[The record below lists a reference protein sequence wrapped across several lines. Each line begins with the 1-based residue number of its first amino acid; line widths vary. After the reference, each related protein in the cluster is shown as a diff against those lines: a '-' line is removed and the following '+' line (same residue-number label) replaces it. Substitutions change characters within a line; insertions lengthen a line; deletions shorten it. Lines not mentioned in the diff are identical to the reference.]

1 MNLWLAL
8 LGGVSAWLISYP
20 ISCAV
25 RPPTRKLPG
34 MELPLVCDLL
44 CAAITSGASLPRAC
58 EAVGKVSDGPHSQVL
73 TRAARALH
81 LGAHWD
87 EAWEGHVLGH
97 VLAPAWRDG
106 ADPTPLLNQLARSI
120 RANRSAHAK
129 QAAARLAVQLVLPVG
144 LCLLPAFILL
154 GIVPLLVT
162 GSLSLF
168 G

>member
-1 MNLWLAL
+1 
-8 LGGVSAWLISYP
+8 
-20 ISCAV
+20 
-25 RPPTRKLPG
+25 
-34 MELPLVCDLL
+34 
-44 CAAITSGASLPRAC
+44 
-58 EAVGKVSDGPHSQVL
+58 
-73 TRAARALH
+73 
-81 LGAHWD
+81 
-87 EAWEGHVLGH
+87 
-97 VLAPAWRDG
+97 
-106 ADPTPLLNQLARSI
+106 PTPLLNQLARSI